1 MTVFMMQK
9 KLFLCFFTTLLL
21 FSVLPFASSN
31 AVAEGLSVSAKAA
44 VLIEADTGR
53 VLFAKNKDMQL
64 PMASTTKI
72 LTALITLESD
82 NLDELFVVDEKA
94 IQVEGSSMGLQSGDS
109 ASLRTLAC
117 GMLLPS
123 GNDAANAAAVRIG
136 GSIAEFAAM
145 MNQRAAAIGMTNSH
159 FVTPSGLDDEQ
170 HYSTAHDMA
179 KLARVALKNNAFQ
192 DICSRNIA
200 KVEFGNPPYERWLK
214 NHNRLLN
221 EYKGAIGV
229 KTGFTKKSGRC
240 LVSAAERDGV
250 TLIAVTLNAPNDWQ
264 DHTLM
269 FNYGFNG
276 VKPQQYDVK
285 YEDIQLNVVG
295 GKSAKVGVVPLTA
308 TMVNV
313 EENKLQDI
321 TQKVIAEHFYYAPIQ
336 AGDVVGKIEL
346 YLDGEEIGTA
356 TLIAAED
363 VQRDITEIKYSLWDK
378 IKMWF
383 NNLKYKI
390 INYIHRLL

>member
-1 MTVFMMQK
+1 MMQK
-9 KLFLCFFTTLLL
+9 KLFLCLAVTLFFFFTQSFFQT
-21 FSVLPFASSN
+21 AR
-31 AVAEGLSVSAKAA
+31 ADGLSVSAKAA

-72 LTALITLESD
+72 LTALITLEHD
-82 NLDELFVVDEKA
+82 GLDDFFVVDAQA
-94 IQVEGSSMGLQSGDS
+94 IQVEGSSMGLTVGDS
-109 ASLRTLAC
+109 VTLRTLAY
-117 GMLLPS
+117 GMLLAS

-136 GSIAEFAAM
+136 GSISAFADI
-145 MNQRAAAIGMTNSH
+145 MNQRAAAIGMKNSH

-170 HYSTAHDMA
+170 HYSTAQDMA
-179 KLARVALKNNAFQ
+179 TLAAVALKNHAFR

-240 LVSAAERDGV
+240 LVSAAEKNGV

-264 DHTLM
+264 DHTRMLH
-269 FNYGFNG
+269 YGFEE
-276 VKPQQYDVK
+276 VKPIAYSVP
-285 YEDIQLNVVG
+285 YEKIKLKIVG
-295 GKSAKVGVVPLTA
+295 GKVDTVGVVPLTL
-308 TMVNV
+308 TTVNV
-313 EENKLQDI
+313 EPDRLKDI
-321 TQKVIAEHFYYAPIQ
+321 SAKVLIEPFYYAPLK
-336 AGDVVGKIEL
+336 AGDIVGRIAL
-346 YLDGEEIGTA
+346 SLDGNVIEEV

-363 VQRDITEIKYSLWDK
+363 VQRNITEVKYSLWDK
-378 IKMWF
+378 IKLWLVEWK
-383 NNLKYKI
+383 NRVAR
-390 INYIHRLL
+390 YIGGLLSQ

>member
-1 MTVFMMQK
+1 MMQK

-21 FSVLPFASSN
+21 LSILPFASSN

-72 LTALITLESD
+72 LTALITLESN

-94 IQVEGSSMGLQSGDS
+94 IQVEGSSMGLQKGDS

-269 FNYGFNG
+269 FNYGFND

-285 YEDIQLNVVG
+285 YEEIQLNVVG
-295 GKSAKVGVVPLTA
+295 GKSDKVGVVPLTS

-313 EENKLQDI
+313 EKNKLQDI

>member
-1 MTVFMMQK
+1 MMQK
-9 KLFLCFFTTLLL
+9 KLFLCLFTTLLL

-94 IQVEGSSMGLQSGDS
+94 IQVEGSSMGLQKGDS

-269 FNYGFNG
+269 FNYGFND

-285 YEDIQLNVVG
+285 YEEIQLNVVG
-295 GKSAKVGVVPLTA
+295 GKSDKVGVVPLTS

>member
-1 MTVFMMQK
+1 MMQK
-9 KLFLCFFTTLLL
+9 KLFLCFFTMLLL
-21 FSVLPFASSN
+21 FSILPFASSN
-31 AVAEGLSVSAKAA
+31 AVAEGLSVSAKSA

-94 IQVEGSSMGLQSGDS
+94 IQVEGSSMGLQKGDS

-269 FNYGFNG
+269 FNYGFND

-285 YEDIQLNVVG
+285 YEEIQLNVVG
-295 GKSAKVGVVPLTA
+295 GKSDKVGVVPLTS

-313 EENKLQDI
+313 EKNKLQDI

>member
-1 MTVFMMQK
+1 M
-9 KLFLCFFTTLLL
+9 
-21 FSVLPFASSN
+21 
-31 AVAEGLSVSAKAA
+31 
-44 VLIEADTGR
+44 
-53 VLFAKNKDMQL
+53 
-64 PMASTTKI
+64 
-72 LTALITLESD
+72 
-82 NLDELFVVDEKA
+82 
-94 IQVEGSSMGLQSGDS
+94 
-109 ASLRTLAC
+109 
-117 GMLLPS
+117 
-123 GNDAANAAAVRIG
+123 
-136 GSIAEFAAM
+136 
-145 MNQRAAAIGMTNSH
+145 
-159 FVTPSGLDDEQ
+159 
-170 HYSTAHDMA
+170 
-179 KLARVALKNNAFQ
+179 
-192 DICSRNIA
+192 
-200 KVEFGNPPYERWLK
+200 EFGNPPYERWLK

-269 FNYGFNG
+269 FNYGFND

-285 YEDIQLNVVG
+285 YEEIQLNVVG
-295 GKSAKVGVVPLTA
+295 GKSDKVGVVPLTS

-313 EENKLQDI
+313 EKNKLQDI

>member
-1 MTVFMMQK
+1 MMQK

-94 IQVEGSSMGLQSGDS
+94 IQVEGSSMGLQKGDS

-269 FNYGFNG
+269 FNYGFND

-285 YEDIQLNVVG
+285 YEEIQLNVVG
-295 GKSAKVGVVPLTA
+295 GKSDKVGVVPLTS

>member
-1 MTVFMMQK
+1 MMQK
-9 KLFLCFFTTLLL
+9 KLFLCFFATLFIFLI
-21 FSVLPFASSN
+21 LPFSSN
-31 AVAEGLSVSAKAA
+31 ADAEGLSVSAKAA

-53 VLFAKNKDMQL
+53 VLFSKNKDMQL

-82 NLDELFVVDEKA
+82 GLDDLFVVDEKA
-94 IQVEGSSMGLQSGDS
+94 IQVEGSSMGLRAGDS

-136 GSIAEFAAM
+136 GSIAEFAAI
-145 MNQRAAAIGMTNSH
+145 MNQRAAAIGMKNSH
-159 FVTPSGLDDEQ
+159 FVTPSGLDNEQ
-170 HYSTAHDMA
+170 HYSTAYDMA

-269 FNYGFNG
+269 FNYGFND
-276 VKPQQYDVK
+276 VKPQQYHLQ
-285 YEDIQLNVVG
+285 YEDIQLDIVG
-295 GKSAKVGVVPLTA
+295 GKSAKVGVVPLTS

-313 EENKLQDI
+313 EENRLKDI
-321 TQKVIAEHFYYAPIQ
+321 TPKVIAEHFYYAPVH
-336 AGDVVGKIEL
+336 AGDVMGKIEL
-346 YLDGEEIGTA
+346 YLDGEEIGTTA
-356 TLIAAED
+356 LIAAED
-363 VQRDITEIKYSLWDK
+363 VKRDVTEIKYSLWDK

-383 NNLKYKI
+383 VNLKYKI
-390 INYIHRLL
+390 IHYISGLLQ

>member
-1 MTVFMMQK
+1 MMQK
-9 KLFLCFFTTLLL
+9 KLFLCLFTTLLL

-94 IQVEGSSMGLQSGDS
+94 IQVEGSSMGLQKGDS

-269 FNYGFNG
+269 FNYGFND

-285 YEDIQLNVVG
+285 YEEIQLNVVG
-295 GKSAKVGVVPLTA
+295 GKSAKVGVVPLTS

-356 TLIAAED
+356 TLIASED